1 MKKKKED
8 LNPALS
14 ISSKIVACI
23 TDSNIDL
30 STPIYQIIEGVA
42 SVLIFY
48 ANQYKKLVEPDHDSK
63 DAIEKFVLSG
73 LVNSSQGVETK
84 GTDSLLDSLLHFDR
98 YITLPNDEAAEN
110 ED

>member
-8 LNPALS
+8 LSPALS
-14 ISSKIVACI
+14 IGSKIVACI

-30 STPIYQIIEGVA
+30 STPIYLIIEGVA
-42 SVLIFY
+42 MVLTYY
-48 ANQYKKLVEPDHDSK
+48 ANQYKKLDEPDHDSE
-63 DAIEKFVLSG
+63 DAIEEFVLRC
-73 LVNSSQGVETK
+73 LVNSSHVKIK
-84 GTDSLLDSLLHFDR
+84 GTDSLLHFDR